1 MPCLRSHRALAAL
14 ALGAALIA
22 MTAVAAAQPPV
33 PGLIRFGGVIA
44 GAAGNVTVTFSLYAD
59 QASETALWHETQTV
73 ALAAG
78 GRYVVS
84 LGVTQPDGLPLAL
97 FATGEAR
104 WLGVRPEGQVEQ
116 PRVLLVSVPYA
127 LKAADAETIGGKP
140 LSAFVLAGDT
150 TGTGADGLT
159 YVDARVLKNGLSGVG
174 APPEGA
180 GSAGY
185 IGMFQDA
192 TTLVNS
198 VIFQN
203 ATSIGVGTT
212 APAAA
217 FHSVASAAPGA
228 FFDVYSNALG
238 ALPVVFRAA
247 RGTPAAP
254 TAVQTDDI
262 LGGLAVRGYGTS
274 TFSAGQGQVMFKAAE
289 NWTNAAHGTYLQ
301 FTTTPVGGSA
311 WAERMRIDP
320 AGNVGIGTPTPAQ
333 KLSVAGTVESTTGG
347 FKFPDGTTQT
357 SALSLA
363 ANTFTATQT
372 ISSGNL
378 ALPATT
384 SVNSGVL
391 TLGGQPFLHAA
402 GAVTYPN
409 TFVGTQAGSFLGA
422 GNGGNVAVGYQSLA
436 ANTGGQYNTALGAW
450 SLQSNTTGGANT
462 AVGQGALNHNFT
474 ASSNT
479 AVGYGALS
487 ATTTGSYNA
496 ALGTYALTKAT
507 GQYNSAFGFNALGNA
522 TSPDGNSAFGYGA
535 LTQATTATGS
545 SAFGYLALT
554 AATANFNSAFG
565 YQALAADTT
574 GLANDAFGY
583 QTLMATTTGS
593 YNAVVGSNS
602 FRSNIT
608 GSYNTALGRNIATN
622 GTGDSNAGVGYGAL
636 YNLTT
641 GSQNTALGIDSG
653 YLLTTGTN
661 NTFVG
666 YFAATDAGHA
676 GITNATAIG
685 ANALVTQSNSLVLG
699 GLGSNAVSVGIGT
712 SAPDTTLQVVGDI
725 KVGTSGTNGCLKD
738 FSGAGI
744 AGTCSS
750 DARLKT
756 NVRPFGPVLDR
767 VALLQPVRFDW
778 RVKEY
783 PQYHFGEG
791 RNSGLIAQDVEKVF
805 PEMVA
810 ADERG
815 FKTVNYSELPYLTL
829 AAVGE
834 LKAENDELRA
844 RIAALEKLLAEH
856 LKK

>member
-116 PRVLLVSVPYA
+116 PRVLRVSVPYA

-212 APAAA
+212 TPEAE
-217 FHSVASAAPGA
+217 FHSIGSQTPGA
-228 FFDVYSNALG
+228 FFDVYNDYLG
-238 ALPVVFRAA
+238 ALPVVLRAA

-262 LGGLAVRGYGTS
+262 LGGLAVRGYGATH
-274 TFSAGQGQVMFKAAE
+274 FSAGQGQVMFKAAQ
-289 NWTNAAHGTYLQ
+289 NWTDAAHGTYLM
-301 FTTTPVGGSA
+301 FTTTPLGSA
-311 WAERMRIDP
+311 FWVERMRIDP
-320 AGNVGIGTPTPAQ
+320 AGNVGIGTPAPTQ
-333 KLSVAGTVESTTGG
+333 KLSVGGTVESTTGG

-357 SALSLA
+357 TALSLA
-363 ANTFTATQT
+363 ANIFTATQT
-372 ISSGNL
+372 IANGDL

-384 SVNSGVL
+384 GASSGVL
-391 TLGGQPFLHAA
+391 TLGGQTFLHGYSA
-402 GAVTYPN
+402 TTTNPN
-409 TFVGTQAGSFLGA
+409 LFLGQQAGNFSMTGA
-422 GNGGNVAVGYQSLA
+422 GYNVGIGVQALA
-436 ANTGGQYNTALGAW
+436 ANTTGFYNTATGAGA
-450 SLQSNTTGGANT
+450 LASNTTGTWNTADGTHALTANDTGSGNTATGMAALTANT
-462 AVGQGALNHNFT
+462 GGSNNTAAGYATLNHNT
-474 ASSNT
+474 SGINNT
-479 AVGYGALS
+479 ADGSSALLFN
-487 ATTTGSYNA
+487 TTGSGNA
-496 ALGTYALTKAT
+496 ALGVQSL
-507 GQYNSAFGFNALGNA
+507 
-522 TSPDGNSAFGYGA
+522 
-535 LTQATTATGS
+535 
-545 SAFGYLALT
+545 LA
-554 AATANFNSAFG
+554 N
-565 YQALAADTT
+565 TT
-574 GLANDAFGY
+574 GFQNTAMGMQAG
-583 QTLMATTTGS
+583 QAVTTGS
-593 YNAVVGSNS
+593 A
-602 FRSNIT
+602 
-608 GSYNTALGRNIATN
+608 
-622 GTGDSNAGVGYGAL
+622 
-636 YNLTT
+636 
-641 GSQNTALGIDSG
+641 
-653 YLLTTGTN
+653 
-661 NTFVG
+661 NTFIG
-666 YFAATDAGHA
+666 FASGPDSSHSD
-676 GITNATAIG
+676 IVNATAIG
-685 ANALVTQSNSLVLG
+685 ANAVVNQSNSLALG
-699 GLGSNAVSVGIGT
+699 GQGANAVSVGIGT
-712 SAPDTTLQVVGDI
+712 AVPNATLQVVGDVRI
-725 KVGTSGTNGCLKD
+725 GTFGTNGCLMN
-738 FSGAGI
+738 AGGGVLT
-744 AGTCSS
+744 GTCSS

-756 NVRPFGPVLDR
+756 NVRPFGPVLER
-767 VALLQPVRFDW
+767 VVQLQPVRFDW
-778 RVKEY
+778 KVKEH
-783 PQYHFGEG
+783 PEYHFGAG
-791 RNSGLIAQDVEKVF
+791 RNSGLIAQDVERVF

-810 ADERG
+810 TDSRG
-815 FKTVNYSELPYLTL
+815 YKMVNYSELPNLTL
-829 AAVGE
+829 AAVRE
-834 LKAENDELRA
+834 LNAKVDAQNAALKAENDELRA
-844 RIAALEKLLAEH
+844 RIAALEKLLAEQVR
-856 LKK
+856 K